1 MIRKIWLQPLGKFF
15 FGGESSFK
23 EGDEENRSSTYILH
37 SRYYPQ
43 QTSALGLIRN
53 QLLLQNGLLWDNSAH
68 LTDRPKAK
76 ALIGGHSFKPPHT
89 GSYGVVQKISPVYL
103 ADGQGSAIPPAPRD
117 DVKMNGVN
125 MRFEQ
130 RFGRPLLVHFDPKQ
144 GLDDILYSAAGDNVS
159 LKDAFAR
166 SEQVGITKAARPDGK
181 DVEEQDDEAGYYY
194 QTFLSKCGK
203 SPVSGFVFYVEMDDR
218 PDVKLESAIVEFGGE
233 RGTFRMT
240 AEDTNLTDFPLPAVA
255 YKHTKIAPGLSAK
268 QLVCLSPAYVETAA
282 LRSASLLIISQSVS
296 FRFFEAEVETTQH
309 HQALS
314 KNKLVSNGLG
324 ESGLYQ
330 LLDRGSVVYFDPAQE
345 TQLTALF
352 VNLPFQ
358 NIGYNKYAIL

>member
-23 EGDEENRSSTYILH
+23 EGDEENRRSTYILH

-43 QTSALGLIRN
+43 QTSVLGLIRN

-68 LTDRPKAK
+68 LTDRAKAK
-76 ALIGGHSFKPPHT
+76 ALIGGHSFKPTHA

-117 DVKMNGVN
+117 DVKMNGVS

-130 RFGRPLLVHFDPKQ
+130 RFGRPLLSGFDPKQ
-144 GLDDILYSAAGDNVS
+144 GLDDLLFIAAGDNVP
-159 LKDAFAR
+159 LKDAFAL
-166 SEQVGITKAARPDGK
+166 SEQVGITKIARPDGK
-181 DVEEQDDEAGYYY
+181 DVEENDDEAGYYY
-194 QTFLSKCGK
+194 QTFLSKSSN
-203 SPVSGFVFYVEMDDR
+203 SPISGFVFYVEMDDR
-218 PDVKLESAIVEFGGE
+218 PDAKLESAIVEFGGE

-240 AEDTNLTDFPLPAVA
+240 VEDTDLTDFPLPAVA
-255 YKHTKIAPGLSAK
+255 YKHTQVAPVLAK
-268 QLVCLSPAYVETAA
+268 RLLCLSPAYVETAA

-345 TQLTALF
+345 TNLTALF
-352 VNLPFQ
+352 ANLPFQ